1 MEWRRLETDEET
13 RKRYGEAPDKA
24 MHARMRWVMWAFL
37 VLFGAVGIRLG
48 FLHLNPRL
56 ELTQEEK
63 LHIGKRVLRETRGE
77 IFDRNG
83 LFLAM
88 DRQVPSLWVDP
99 REVKDPQGLAGKL
112 QAKLGIDPKELTERM
127 TQRDQ
132 KGNLQKFVWV
142 KRWLEDAPESFLR
155 EIEDFSEG
163 AVSVQYESV
172 RFYPQ
177 RDTAAHLLGFV
188 NRAGEASEGLEL
200 TFNDYLK
207 SEPGNYTARK
217 DSGRRLLDSLT
228 LEYTPPK
235 GGDSVQLTLDTDI
248 QHTLERALDTRM
260 EETKAL
266 GAMGVVMNPNTGAV
280 LALAT
285 RPAFDPNKYD
295 DFPPELRKNAA
306 LIDVFEPGS
315 SFKIVTASA
324 ALENGLVTPDTMI
337 NCEGGTF
344 NPYGHT
350 VRDFHKMGVEPFRKC
365 FEESSNI
372 AMIKV
377 GAMLGPER
385 LNDWI
390 QRYGFGKRTSRD
402 FQLESPGIF
411 PKREKWS
418 RLTMGSLPMG
428 QEIAVTMIQLG
439 RAFSVIANGGYLVE
453 PYFVERALSRN
464 GDATYQHQRPERVRI
479 LSPNTVKTMQELCHL
494 VILHGTG
501 KDALIPEY
509 RAGGKTGTAQIAN
522 PNGGGYKEG
531 AFTAVFAGFAP
542 VANPQLVV
550 VIVVKEPAIRLHFGG
565 YVCGPVFKE
574 VMRDS
579 LVRLNVPEDPV
590 LDENGQRIDEK
601 GKKKEKEPEKIAST
615 DKKTK
620 TAPAKPVEA
629 DAESEDVDTVSERSV
644 EDKFAAS
651 LDQMVV
657 PLAGAKLAAH
667 SVDGID
673 RATPLPDFTGMTKR
687 QALEKLRT
695 LGLPWDQHGVG
706 WVVSQDP
713 PAGTPVGDVVLC
725 SLEFSNRKTAPEA
738 QEQKHDE
745 KRTM

>member
-1 MEWRRLETDEET
+1 MEWRRIETDEET
-13 RKRYGEAPDKA
+13 LRRYGEPPNKA
-24 MHARMRWVMWAFL
+24 MHARMKLVMWAFL
-37 VLFGAVGIRLG
+37 VLFAVVSVRLF

-63 LHIGKRVLRETRGE
+63 FHIGNRVLNETRGE
-77 IFDRNG
+77 ICDRNG
-83 LFLAM
+83 IILAM

-99 REVKDPQGLAGKL
+99 REVDDPQALAEMLK
-112 QAKLGIDPKELTERM
+112 AKLGIDPQELVTRM
-127 TQRDQ
+127 TQRDK
-132 KGNLQKFVWV
+132 KGELQKFVWV
-142 KRWLEDAPESFLR
+142 KRWLDGMPESLFK
-155 EIEDFSEG
+155 EIEEQSKG
-163 AVSVQYESV
+163 AVDRRDESI

-200 TFNDYLK
+200 TFNDHLK
-207 SEPGNYTARK
+207 SEPGTYKARK

-228 LEYTPPK
+228 LEYVPPK

-260 EETKAL
+260 EETQAK
-266 GAMGVVMNPNTGAV
+266 GAMGVVMNPKTGAI

-295 DFPPELRKNAA
+295 EFAPELRKNAA

-324 ALENGLVTPDTMI
+324 ALENGLVNTETMI
-337 NCEGGTF
+337 NCEGGSF

-350 VRDFHKMGVEPFRKC
+350 IKDFHKMGVEPFKKC

-377 GAMLGPER
+377 GAMLGPDRMNE
-385 LNDWI
+385 WI
-390 QRYGFGKRTSRD
+390 QRYGFGKKTGHD
-402 FQLESPGIF
+402 FQVESAGIF
-411 PKREKWS
+411 PARDKWS

-453 PYFVERALSRN
+453 PYFVERAVSRN
-464 GDATYQHQRPERVRI
+464 GDISYKHQGTEPVRL
-479 LSPNTVKTMQELCHL
+479 LSPNTVQTMQDLCYL
-494 VILHGTG
+494 VIRQGTG
-501 KDALIPEY
+501 TAALIPEY

-522 PNGGGYKEG
+522 PSGGGYKEG

-542 VANPQLVV
+542 IANPQLVV
-550 VIVVKEPAIRLHFGG
+550 VIVIREPAIKLHFGG
-565 YVCGPVFKE
+565 YVSGPVFKE

-579 LVRLNVPEDPV
+579 LIRLGVPEDPV
-590 LDENGQRIDEK
+590 LDENGVRIDEK
-601 GKKKEKEPEKIAST
+601 GKKKEKETQKVASIEKKI
-615 DKKTK
+615 KTPTPK
-620 TAPAKPVEA
+620 VSDPDT
-629 DAESEDVDTVSERSV
+629 ESADVDTVSEHSV
-644 EDKFAAS
+644 ESKFAAS
-651 LDQMVV
+651 LDEMVI

-673 RATPLPDFTGMTKR
+673 RATPLPDFSGMTKR
-687 QALEKLRT
+687 QALERLRD

-713 PAGTPVGDVVLC
+713 PAGTPVGDVSLC
-725 SLEFSNRKTAPEA
+725 SLEFSNKKSAPEP
-738 QEQKHDE
+738 QKNDE
-745 KRTM
+745 KRST